1 MSKKISIIIPAFNQL
16 AYCRECIESLKASTP
31 SELYELIL
39 VDNGSTDG
47 VSEYFDGVEG
57 AVVIHSPT
65 NLGFAAG
72 VNLGLSRTR
81 GHALLLNSDTV
92 LPRGWL
98 ERLHAAMMQSEDIGL
113 VGPRSNCVSGAQ
125 LIPDLN
131 LDNYTT
137 LNNFAEKLAHEN
149 VGRIRYVA
157 RLVGFCLLIRD
168 TVLRRIGLFDE
179 AYGIGNFEDDDY
191 CVRALRAGFKLAIA
205 EDAFVFHYGGRTFT
219 NMGINNDR
227 FNELINKNMALF
239 DKKLQPAAEERNDAV
254 QHAMA
259 MHERGVAA
267 FEAQAFTQAL
277 KYLIDSLKAYPAYGA
292 AHITLA
298 TVLHAL
304 HQPARACEH
313 FRRGLELRQ
322 DGKEIREVFLACA
335 EACGQSEAARVFL
348 DSLAPQHET
357 DATGTAS

>member
-31 SELYELIL
+31 PQQYELIL

-47 VSEYFDGVEG
+47 VSEYFDSVDG
-57 AVVIHSPT
+57 AIVIHSPT

-72 VNLGLSRTR
+72 VNLGLSRTQ

-92 LPRGWL
+92 LPHGWL
-98 ERLHAAMMQSEDIGL
+98 ERLYNAMMQSDDIGL

-125 LIPDLN
+125 LIPA
-131 LDNYTT
+131 LDISDYTT
-137 LNNFAEKLAHEN
+137 LNAFAEKLAREN
-149 VGRIRYVA
+149 AGSIRYVA

-168 TVLRRIGLFDE
+168 SVLEAIGLFDE

-205 EDAFVFHYGGRTFT
+205 EDAFVFHYGGRTFN

-227 FNELINKNMALF
+227 FNELIDKNMAIF
-239 DKKLQPAAEERNDAV
+239 DEKLQPTAEERNDAV
-254 QHAMA
+254 QHAMV
-259 MHERGVAA
+259 MHERAVAA
-267 FEAQAFTQAL
+267 FEAQAYTQAL
-277 KYLIDSLKAYPAYGA
+277 QYLVDSLKACPAYGP

-298 TVLHAL
+298 SVLRAL
-304 HQPARACEH
+304 DQPARACEH
-313 FRRGLELRQ
+313 FRRGLSLRQ
-322 DGKEIREVFLACA
+322 DGKEIRSAFLACA
-335 EACGQSEAARVFL
+335 EACGQQEEARAFL
-348 DSLAPQHET
+348 DTLVPQHET
-357 DATGTAS
+357 GETGTKP